1 MSILDLLG
9 FGRGGPRAAGAGDTE
24 TVRRIVRELE
34 SLPPERAT
42 NATGQF
48 DIADGRSAEEI
59 ATLIRRLGYEPVWKD
74 WDAALAAERN

>member
-1 MSILDLLG
+1 M
-9 FGRGGPRAAGAGDTE
+9 GA
-24 TVRRIVRELE
+24 
-34 SLPPERAT
+34 PPERAT